1 MERTA
6 IVGSPRSTRVM
17 KLLEEV
23 EWRLALAFF
32 GKALVERTKI
42 DHHSLMSSAAD
53 LFHLVARRHLEFNSF
68 SLDLDYFGFG
78 TNIMTYGRSGKMPYI
93 YRRADRALTHIQKWP
108 DSAEGGIFNDQDHH
122 GGRKHLRQH
131 GVLELMGE
139 MFRQYTQRERSFCS
153 QRNLAHSVI
162 LWAHR
167 LIATT
172 DYD

>member
-53 LFHLVARRHLEFNSF
+53 LFHLVARAAAYIMKLPKADQDLEEWQGAVEALLLVAELNGPSAHRCHE
-68 SLDLDYFGFG
+68 G
-78 TNIMTYGRSGKMPYI
+78 IEPE
-93 YRRADRALTHIQKWP
+93 RRA
-108 DSAEGGIFNDQDHH
+108 
-122 GGRKHLRQH
+122 
-131 GVLELMGE
+131 GVR
-139 MFRQYTQRERSFCS
+139 FF
-153 QRNLAHSVI
+153 A
-162 LWAHR
+162 
-167 LIATT
+167 
-172 DYD
+172 

>member
-78 TNIMTYGRSGKMPYI
+78 TNIMTCGRSGKMPYI
-93 YRRADRALTHIQKWP
+93 YRRADRALTT
-108 DSAEGGIFNDQDHH
+108 S
-122 GGRKHLRQH
+122 
-131 GVLELMGE
+131 
-139 MFRQYTQRERSFCS
+139 
-153 QRNLAHSVI
+153 RNG
-162 LWAHR
+162 
-167 LIATT
+167 LIALRAAFSMIRIITGVAST
-172 DYD
+172 CGNMASLN